1 MSKRTFITF
10 GVLLFVLA
18 VVIPWLAFRGSGD
31 ANTGAQEVPAHLKA
45 GQALFET
52 NCGTCHTLYAAGT
65 DGNYGPN
72 LDELLAPTGPPEEG
86 EAGEKQI
93 KSTTERV
100 LDAEKVPA
108 HLKTGQALFQTNC
121 GTCHTLYS
129 AGTDGNYG
137 PDLDELLAT
146 TGQAET
152 PEAEK
157 QIAERVLNAEKEG
170 VDSNT
175 PGRMPPAILNP
186 EQQQEVAEF
195 VGATAGAG

>member
-10 GVLLFVLA
+10 GVVVFVLA

-31 ANTGAQEVPAHLKA
+31 ANTGAQKVPAHLKT

-72 LDELLAPTGPPEEG
+72 LDELLA
-86 EAGEKQI
+86 
-93 KSTTERV
+93 
-100 LDAEKVPA
+100 
-108 HLKTGQALFQTNC
+108 
-121 GTCHTLYS
+121 
-129 AGTDGNYG
+129 
-137 PDLDELLAT
+137 T

-152 PEAEK
+152 PE
-157 QIAERVLNAEKEG
+157 QIESVEARVLGAEKEG
-170 VDSNT
+170 VDSQT

-186 EQQQEVAEF
+186 QQQKEVAEF
-195 VGATAGAG
+195 VAATAGAG